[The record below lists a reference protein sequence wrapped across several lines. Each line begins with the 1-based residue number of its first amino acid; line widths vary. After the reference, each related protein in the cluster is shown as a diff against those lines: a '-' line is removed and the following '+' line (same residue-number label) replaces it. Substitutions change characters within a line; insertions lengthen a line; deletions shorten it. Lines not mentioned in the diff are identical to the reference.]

1 MKPSKGYEEAA
12 ESRRA
17 VGTERRPWLQR
28 PPACKR
34 EFQKNICAMVS
45 STIMGYILYI
55 YICIHGIYMIYIYM
69 VFIYIYGIYI
79 YTHIYG
85 IYIYLYWDGYKPNKH
100 NPTIWCVWY
109 GHPSHAYRNH
119 MFWPF
124 VDRFS
129 GETLGFPHLFLFLK
143 TYGINKNRMV
153 QARMARLNLW
163 SYWFRISGV
172 PPRSVKENHVP
183 HDSAKKVGANLPFW
197 VGDSYGTLW

>member
-1 MKPSKGYEEAA
+1 MQARVPEKHMCHGQFNNN
-12 ESRRA
+12 
-17 VGTERRPWLQR
+17 G
-28 PPACKR
+28 
-34 EFQKNICAMVS
+34 IH
-45 STIMGYILYI
+45 II
-55 YICIHGIYMIYIYM
+55 YICIHGIYMIYI
-69 VFIYIYGIYI
+69 VFIYIHT
-79 YTHIYG
+79 YTGY

-124 VDRFS
+124 VDRFP

-197 VGDSYGTLW
+197 VGDSYGTLWEITIFNGKIHY